1 MVIEMDDFDDD
12 INIAQI
18 SMMIPMHSDDD
29 DQDEEGA
36 ESIDIHEVTNDD
48 DDDMKLPPTATSYFS
63 LS

>member
-1 MVIEMDDFDDD
+1 
-12 INIAQI
+12 
-18 SMMIPMHSDDD
+18 MMIPMHSDDN

-36 ESIDIHEVTNDD
+36 ESIDLHEVTNDD

>member
-1 MVIEMDDFDDD
+1 MDDFYDD

-36 ESIDIHEVTNDD
+36 KTIDLGDCQ
-48 DDDMKLPPTATSYFS
+48 
-63 LS
+63 